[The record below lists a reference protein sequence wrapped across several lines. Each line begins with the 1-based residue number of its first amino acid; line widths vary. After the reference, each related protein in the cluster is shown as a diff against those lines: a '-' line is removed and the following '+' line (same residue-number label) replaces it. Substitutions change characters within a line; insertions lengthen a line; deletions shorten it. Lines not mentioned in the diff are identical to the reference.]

1 MSASSTAANNVQG
14 ECDFRETNSASNPRA
29 AQPEQPAT
37 TGHEASVDQ
46 RIWLT
51 VCAVPAGRIA
61 TYGDIAARAGMPGA
75 ARRVGAALRKLP
87 RGTAIPWHRIVNASG
102 RSSLPP
108 GRHGEDRQRQK
119 LADEGVLLGR
129 GGAAVLK
136 RYRW

>member
-1 MSASSTAANNVQG
+1 MSASSTAANDRQG
-14 ECDFRETNSASNPRA
+14 ECDFRETKSASRRRA
-29 AQPEQPAT
+29 SKPEQPVAT
-37 TGHEASVDQ
+37 GREASVDQ

-51 VCAVPAGRIA
+51 VCAVPVGRIA
-61 TYGDIAARAGMPGA
+61 TYGDIAKRAGMPGA

-108 GRHGEDRQRQK
+108 GRHGEDRQRHK
-119 LADEGVLLGR
+119 LAAEGVLLGR